1 MNKRTRTLVVKELEG
16 AELGDRR
23 RNERLEKVVDRLAH
37 RPSASLPHAL
47 VTEAELEGA
56 YRFLNSDAVGLQ
68 DVLRPH
74 SDATVARCSHL
85 SRVLLLHDTTAFTFG
100 GQSRRKGLGKLS
112 DGGQGFFGHF
122 CLAATSE
129 GVPLGVLGL
138 KTYAREKK
146 VKRTRSKS
154 TKRPERESLRW
165 AALALEVGPL
175 LPDAMTAIHVM
186 DSEADDYELFA
197 ALAGA
202 GQDFVIRTAQNRN
215 VEEPDADKLFEAL
228 EGAEHR
234 FKREVPL
241 SERRAKQR
249 GRSSSKRNQPRKQRT
264 ATLEIRT
271 RSIEVRRPQKCTSEV
286 PKTLT
291 LNYVH
296 VREVNVP
303 EGEEA
308 VDWVL
313 VTSQPIRTKGDVER
327 IVDAYRARWL
337 IEEFFRALKSGCE
350 IEQAQLESLAALE
363 TYLAMLCPVAWRLL
377 LTKTLQKDWGDA
389 PAELIL
395 TEDEIEALRVLT
407 DEKLPKR
414 LTVAAATLAV
424 ARLGGHIKRNGAPGW
439 IVLGRAMQQLR
450 DGAEMLKAL
459 KNKGKL

>member
-234 FKREVPL
+234 FKRGSP
-241 SERRAKQR
+241 
-249 GRSSSKRNQPRKQRT
+249 
-264 ATLEIRT
+264 
-271 RSIEVRRPQKCTSEV
+271 
-286 PKTLT
+286 
-291 LNYVH
+291 
-296 VREVNVP
+296 NVSV
-303 EGEEA
+303 EA
-308 VDWVL
+308 D
-313 VTSQPIRTKGDVER
+313 
-327 IVDAYRARWL
+327 
-337 IEEFFRALKSGCE
+337 
-350 IEQAQLESLAALE
+350 
-363 TYLAMLCPVAWRLL
+363 
-377 LTKTLQKDWGDA
+377 
-389 PAELIL
+389 
-395 TEDEIEALRVLT
+395 
-407 DEKLPKR
+407 
-414 LTVAAATLAV
+414 
-424 ARLGGHIKRNGAPGW
+424 
-439 IVLGRAMQQLR
+439 
-450 DGAEMLKAL
+450 
-459 KNKGKL
+459 